1 MQEILAIDIGATKLA
16 VARVTSDGVIEKQS
30 STPTEADNGE
40 ELFDK
45 LLSLSKEVLGEV
57 ELKVVE

>member
-40 ELFDK
+40 ELFHK
-45 LLSLSKEVLGEV
+45 
-57 ELKVVE
+57 